1 PDTASPAR
9 CVGPGCCWKLMVRDW
24 DMSQS
29 WTPSMM
35 QSTPAVFSGLLT
47 SVFLLLVAAY
57 RNHPQ
62 WRHLQMLWRRLN

>member
-1 PDTASPAR
+1 
-9 CVGPGCCWKLMVRDW
+9 MVRDW